1 MEHDR
6 AELLTHDT
14 RHPPQL
20 RSRSRIAIR
29 LGFMFEP
36 MSSREHARAKALTQR
51 DVVDLI
57 RAGLILALTIAAAIA
72 VPPQVFGG

>member
-1 MEHDR
+1 
-6 AELLTHDT
+6 
-14 RHPPQL
+14 
-20 RSRSRIAIR
+20 
-29 LGFMFEP
+29 MFEP